1 MQFYTVPELKVL
13 LKLSKSQVY
22 GLIDGGK
29 LRCHRFTRG
38 KNGGIRV
45 SQAQL
50 DDYLKATEAGGETV
64 PPETPRQV
72 SPRRRRQGFVFL
84 PPP

>member
-50 DDYLKATEAGGETV
+50 DDYLKATEAGGEAV

-72 SPRRRRQGFVFL
+72 SPGRRQEFVFL